1 METSMNRQETQV
13 AKDIVIEKLN
23 QVSPELIQTVSNFL
37 DHLLETQKKA
47 LATDAQS
54 DIDEISRGEWITT
67 WDQWFEEVD
76 ELPLSDPSQ
85 VNLTKAERR
94 ELIAEDVAKKY
105 DCKWM
110 ALT

>member
-1 METSMNRQETQV
+1 MNRQETQV

-23 QVSPELIQTVSNFL
+23 QVSPELIQTVLNFL
-37 DHLLETQKKA
+37 DRLIETQKKP
-47 LATDAQS
+47 LATGSGSES
-54 DIDEISRGEWITT
+54 DKISRDEWVKV

-105 DCKWM
+105 GCKWM
-110 ALT
+110 TLA

>member
-1 METSMNRQETQV
+1 MNRQETQV

-23 QVSPELIQTVSNFL
+23 QVSPELIQTVSDFL

-54 DIDEISRGEWITT
+54 DSDEISRDEWVTT
-67 WDQWFEEVD
+67 WDQWFREVD
-76 ELPLSDPSQ
+76 ELPASDPSQ

-94 ELIAEDVAKKY
+94 ELIAEDVANKY
-105 DCKWM
+105 KLESAPSYDAM
-110 ALT
+110 